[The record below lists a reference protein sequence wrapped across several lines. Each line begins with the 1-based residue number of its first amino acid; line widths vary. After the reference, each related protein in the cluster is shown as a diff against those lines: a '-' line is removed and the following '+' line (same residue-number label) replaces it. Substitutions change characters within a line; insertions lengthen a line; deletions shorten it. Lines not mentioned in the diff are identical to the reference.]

1 MYAKKKKSARTGL
14 LIVCAVVLG
23 LILAVLVIGSY
34 YAYSFLNQINRVE
47 DIPAETLSHEEVE
60 IILAE
65 TDSVDEEPDNDYQE
79 MAPEEV
85 TMPEEPAEVIV
96 KEDHVYNILLIGQ
109 DRRPG
114 QGRQRSDAMILCT
127 INMDKKTLVM
137 TSFLRDTYVKL
148 PDYNGKKY
156 GSNRLN
162 VPYVVGGMEMLDE
175 CMLMN
180 FGIQIDHNIE
190 VDFSGFEKIV
200 NTVGGVDI
208 ELTGAEA
215 NHLGGGLK
223 KGMNR
228 LNGEQ
233 ALAYS
238 RIRAL
243 DNDFGRTN
251 RQRKVLLAIIEQVRN
266 LNLTEILSMTETIFP
281 MITTDMTN
289 ADIINYVIDIF
300 PILLSLEITT
310 QSAPQTGE
318 YKGAMINGMS
328 VLVPDL
334 EAINSRLRET
344 IGS

>member
-1 MYAKKKKSARTGL
+1 MRARKKSAKKGILICLAIILGLVLAGL
-14 LIVCAVVLG
+14 LAG
-23 LILAVLVIGSY
+23 TY
-34 YAYSFLNQINRVE
+34 YANSFLNQINRVE

-60 IILAE
+60 MILAE
-65 TDSVDEEPDNDYQE
+65 TDPVEELPENDYVE

-127 INMDKKTLVM
+127 VNLDKKTLVM
-137 TSFLRDTYVKL
+137 TSFLRDTYVKI

-180 FGIQIDHNIE
+180 FGIEIDHNIE
-190 VDFSGFEKIV
+190 VDFSGFEKII
-200 NTVGGVDI
+200 NAVGGVNI

-215 NHLGGGLK
+215 NHLGDGLK
-223 KGMNR
+223 KGLNR

-251 RQRKVLLAIIEQVRN
+251 RQRKVLLAILDRVRN
-266 LNLTEILSMTETIFP
+266 LNLTEILSLAETIFP
-281 MITTDMTN
+281 MITTDMSN
-289 ADIINYVIDIF
+289 GDIINYVKDIF
-300 PILLSLEITT
+300 PILLDLEITT
-310 QSAPQTGE
+310 QSAPADGE
-318 YKGAMINGMS
+318 YRGAMINGMS

-334 EAINSRLRET
+334 EAINARLKET

>member
-1 MYAKKKKSARTGL
+1 MCAKKKSAKRVFLIFLAVILGL
-14 LIVCAVVLG
+14 LF
-23 LILAVLVIGSY
+23 AVLAAGTYFANSI
-34 YAYSFLNQINRVE
+34 LNQINRIE
-47 DIPAETLSHEEVE
+47 DIPVETLSHEEVE

-65 TDSVDEEPDNDYQE
+65 TDPVDEEPENDYVE

-85 TMPEEPAEVIV
+85 TMPEEPVEVIV
-96 KEDHVYNILLIGQ
+96 NEDHVYNILLIGQ

-127 INMDKKTLVM
+127 VNMDKKTLVM
-137 TSFLRDTYVKL
+137 TSFLRDTYVKI

-162 VPYVVGGMEMLDE
+162 VPYAVGGMEMLDE

-180 FGIQIDHNIE
+180 FGIEIDHNIE
-190 VDFSGFEKIV
+190 VDFSGFEKII
-200 NTVGGVDI
+200 NAVGGVNI
-208 ELTGAEA
+208 ELTSAEA

-223 KGMNR
+223 KGLNR
-228 LNGEQ
+228 LDGEK

-251 RQRKVLLAIIEQVRN
+251 RQRKVLLAIFERVRDM
-266 LNLTEILSMTETIFP
+266 NLTDILALTETVFP

-289 ADIINYVIDIF
+289 ADIVNYVVDIF
-300 PILLSLEITT
+300 PILLSLEVTT
-310 QSAPQTGE
+310 QSAPQEGE
-318 YKGAMINGMS
+318 YRGAKINGMS

-334 EAINSRLRET
+334 EAINARLKET

>member
-1 MYAKKKKSARTGL
+1 MCARRKSPKKTF
-14 LIVCAVVLG
+14 LIICAAVLG
-23 LILAVLVIGSY
+23 LVLTGLVAGTY
-34 YAYSFLNQINRVE
+34 YVNSFLNQINRVDKMPE
-47 DIPAETLSHEEVE
+47 VTLSDEE
-60 IILAE
+60 IQSILAE
-65 TDSVDEEPDNDYQE
+65 TDPVDEGPENDYE
-79 MAPEEV
+79 ELAPEEV

-127 INMDKKTLVM
+127 INKDAKTLVL
-137 TSFLRDTYVKL
+137 TSFLRDTYVKI
-148 PDYNGKKY
+148 PDYNGRKY

-162 VPYVVGGMEMLDE
+162 VPYAVGGMKLLDE

-180 FGIQIDHNIE
+180 FGIEIDHNIE

-200 NTVGGVDI
+200 NALGGVDV

-223 KGMNR
+223 KGENR

-233 ALAYS
+233 ALSYS

-243 DNDFGRTN
+243 DSDFGRAN
-251 RQRKVLLAIIEQVRN
+251 RQRKVLLAILDRIRDMSMSE
-266 LNLTEILSMTETIFP
+266 LLSLTETFFP
-281 MITTDMTN
+281 MITTDMSN
-289 ADIINYVIDIF
+289 GDIVNYVMDFF
-300 PILLSLEITT
+300 PMLTELEITA
-310 QSAPQTGE
+310 QSAPAEGE
-318 YKGAMINGMS
+318 YRGAKINGMS

-334 EAINSRLRET
+334 EAINTRLRET